1 MEEGVR
7 GTQSSS
13 HVELIV
19 CAVLR
24 SCRCEYTDHCPTVE
38 ISGRFGNIGKVSLF
52 VSGT

>member
-24 SCRCEYTDHCPTVE
+24 SCRCEYPDKCPTVE